1 MTDSDKPRL
10 RFGPLVFDWTV
21 TIPDVIAI
29 IGSASAIIMAYAS
42 LDRRIE
48 VHEVKLQQHDKELA
62 AASRAD
68 ENARSEFRSD
78 LKEIKDR
85 LDRLI
90 ERQGGRQ

>member
-1 MTDSDKPRL
+1 VTDPDKPRA
-10 RFGPLVFDWTV
+10 RFGPLVFDWTI
-21 TIPDVIAI
+21 TIPDLVAI
-29 IGSASAIIMAYAS
+29 LGSGAAVVLAYAN

-62 AASRAD
+62 AATRAD
-68 ENARSEFRSD
+68 ENARSEFRGD

-90 ERQGGRQ
+90 EAERRR

>member
-1 MTDSDKPRL
+1 MADERP
-10 RFGPLVFDWTV
+10 RFGPLVFDWTI
-21 TIPDVIAI
+21 TIPDLIAI
-29 IGSASAIIMAYAS
+29 LGSGAAVILAYAS

-62 AASRAD
+62 AATRAD

-78 LKEIKDR
+78 LREIKDR

-90 ERQGGRQ
+90 ERGK